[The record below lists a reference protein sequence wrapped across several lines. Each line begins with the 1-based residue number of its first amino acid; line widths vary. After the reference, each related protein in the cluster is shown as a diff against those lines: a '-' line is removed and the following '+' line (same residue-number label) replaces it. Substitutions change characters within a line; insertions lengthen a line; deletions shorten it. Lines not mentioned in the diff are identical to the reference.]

1 MFPGIAFTV
10 RSVVGGAFMGLANL
24 VPGISGGTML
34 LAVGIYPQFISGVAE
49 VSTLRFRP
57 RVVFTLACVAGAA
70 ALALAGGARL
80 IGVLL
85 DRFPWAMYSLFI
97 GLTLGGV
104 PLLWRRLRP
113 ASGSVALSATVA
125 VALMALLAV
134 FDPDRIGDGAT
145 SGVGASVML
154 VVAGASGGAAMIVP
168 GVSGAYLLLVLGQYR
183 RIVDA
188 VAGAADAARAAE
200 WAPLAETLHVLAPVA
215 LGVTLG
221 VVVVSNL
228 VKAMLEKH
236 ERATLGFM
244 LGLLLGAVLGL
255 WPFTEAVPP
264 RMGDVVRGQVLATP
278 EMVAAVDPE
287 HYGRVLVLPSPGEA
301 AAGAVLTLAGFRVS
315 WGISRLG
322 YARKPDTAVAS
333 ASTPRP
339 TGDTPDSRR

>member
-1 MFPGIAFTV
+1 MFPGAELTV

-49 VSTLRFRP
+49 VSTFRLRP
-57 RVVFTLACVAGAA
+57 PVVFLLACVAGAA
-70 ALALAGGARL
+70 VLAIAGGARL
-80 IGVLL
+80 IGALL
-85 DRFPWAMYSLFI
+85 DRSPWAMYSVFI

-113 ASGSVALSATVA
+113 ADGAVAGSAAVA

-134 FDPDRIGDGAT
+134 FDPERIGSGAG
-145 SGVGASVML
+145 SGVAASAML

-188 VAGAADAARAAE
+188 VATAAGAARAAE
-200 WAPLAETLHVLAPVA
+200 WAPFAEALHVLAPVA
-215 LGVTLG
+215 LGVVVG
-221 VVVVSNL
+221 VVGVSNL
-228 VKAMLEKH
+228 IKALLEKR
-236 ERATLGFM
+236 ERTTLGFM

-255 WPFTEAVPP
+255 WPFTEAVAPHI
-264 RMGDVVRGQVLATP
+264 GDVVRGQVLATA
-278 EMVAAVDPE
+278 EMVAAVDPRR
-287 HYGRVLVLPSPGEA
+287 YPRVFVLPSLWQAG
-301 AAGAVLTLAGFRVS
+301 AGAVLAVAGFGVS

-322 YARKPDTAVAS
+322 SRQP
-333 ASTPRP
+333 PRVQSSRV
-339 TGDTPDSRR
+339 DSVTHCR